1 LTGATL
7 DRYAAVVGP
16 EVVGELARVADAVRH
31 LRVQHVNSTSVG
43 GGVAE
48 ILTRMVPLLREL
60 GVDTRWDVIKGDRE
74 FFNVT
79 KAIHNGLHGAPTDL
93 TSEMAAAFR
102 RTTEMN
108 LDEFVPWGDVIF
120 IHDPQ
125 PAGLVAARSRSQ
137 ARWVWRCH
145 IDVSSPD
152 AGVWAFVEPYVRQ
165 YDGVVVSMP
174 AFARPMPIPHYLVA
188 PSIDPISDK
197 NRDLEPE
204 YVRQVLE
211 KYAIDPGRPVVTQI
225 SRFDRLKDP
234 LGVIKA
240 YRLARRYQDCQLVLA
255 GGGADDDPEGALVLQ
270 EVRDAAGLD
279 PDIHVLELPV
289 FSDLEIN
296 ALVRG
301 STVVLQKSL
310 REGFG
315 LTVAEAMWKRKPV
328 IGSAVGGIIS
338 TVIDGITGYLVHSP
352 EGAARRMVELL
363 MNPDLCRRL
372 GDNGRQHILTN
383 YLTTRHV
390 RDYLLLLLAVQRP
403 DQDITHLMPH
413 GPDGS
418 PVGP

>member
-1 LTGATL
+1 MSGATL
-7 DRYAAVVGP
+7 DRYASVVGP
-16 EVVGELARVADAVRH
+16 EIIEELVRVADAVRH

-79 KAIHNGLHGAPTDL
+79 KAIHNGLHGTPTEL
-93 TSEMAAAFR
+93 TDDMTAAFV

-108 LDEFVPWGDVIF
+108 LGEFDPWGDVIF

-125 PAGLVAARSRSQ
+125 PAGLVAARSRSK

-152 AGVWAFVEPYVRQ
+152 PGVWGFLEPLVRQ
-165 YDGVVVSMP
+165 YDGIVVSMP

-197 NRDLEPE
+197 NRDLEPD
-204 YVRQVLE
+204 YVQQVLE
-211 KYAIDPGRPVVTQI
+211 KYSIDPARPVVTQI

-234 LGVIKA
+234 LGVIQA
-240 YRLARRYQDCQLVLA
+240 YWLARRRADCQLVLA
-255 GGGADDDPEGALVLQ
+255 GGGADDDPEGAIVLQ
-270 EVRDAAGLD
+270 EVREAAGRD

-328 IGSAVGGIIS
+328 IGSAVGGIVS
-338 TVIDGITGYLVHSP
+338 TVLDGITGYLVHSP
-352 EGAARRMVELL
+352 EGAARRIVDLL
-363 MNPDLCRRL
+363 KDPELCRRL
-372 GDNGRQHILTN
+372 GENGRQHVLSN

-390 RDYLLLLLAVQRP
+390 RDYLLLLLAVERP
-403 DQDITHLMPH
+403 DQDITRL
-413 GPDGS
+413 
-418 PVGP
+418 